1 MPETQR
7 GQNRS
12 TGSGSNSAPSHC
24 PPPRPR
30 PVSPIGRRVGLRG
43 KDLPSPSGSG
53 AKLHLGGRTKP
64 WPDQTEELEPALGQS
79 QDPETIA
86 MSHQLAPVP
95 GTCVAAAQ
103 ARLGLHAVT
112 APAPPLGLR
121 VSALTRLTPN
131 ALCTLASSCLEVYPG
146 TTEETSEPESDLPPL
161 IFLGFAQLFG
171 NSLSRSG

>member
-7 GQNRS
+7 GQNRF
-12 TGSGSNSAPSHC
+12 TGSQSNSAPSHC

-30 PVSPIGRRVGLRG
+30 PVSPIGRRVGLRNR
-43 KDLPSPSGSG
+43 DLPSPSGSG

-86 MSHQLAPVP
+86 MSHQLAQVP

-112 APAPPLGLR
+112 APAPPLGLP

-146 TTEETSEPESDLPPL
+146 TTEETSEPASDLPPL
-161 IFLGFAQLFG
+161 ICLGFAQLFG